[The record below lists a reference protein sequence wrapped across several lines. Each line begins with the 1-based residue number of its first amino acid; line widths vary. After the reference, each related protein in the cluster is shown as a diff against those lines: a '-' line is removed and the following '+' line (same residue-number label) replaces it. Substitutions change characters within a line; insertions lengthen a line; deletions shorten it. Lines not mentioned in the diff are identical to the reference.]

1 MQNIAYKKIDQF
13 DFFLQ
18 LIYFAITLIAYERS
32 KRCDK
37 CQKVEVWKKLGHAL
51 RKIYLFLKPKHSA
64 EIRSIE
70 KNGQN

>member
-37 CQKVEVWKKLGHAL
+37 CQNVEVWKKLGHAL
-51 RKIYLFLKPKHSA
+51 RKNLFISKAKTLG
-64 EIRSIE
+64 R
-70 KNGQN
+70 N